1 MNLADWIKYKDLLD
15 ENDLD
20 AVRKIGMIIKL
31 ATVLNV
37 SKNKVVQDVN
47 CDILGDSV
55 ILKTIVDGDA
65 QFEILLANKLAPA
78 FKKVFKKNL
87 QVI

>member
-1 MNLADWIKYKDLLD
+1 MNDWIRYKDILS
-15 ENDLD
+15 EEDLD

-31 ATVLNV
+31 ADALDK
-37 SKNKVVQDVN
+37 SKNSVVEDIN

-55 ILKTIVDGDA
+55 ILKTVVTGDA
-65 QFEILLANKLAPA
+65 SFEIMLANKIAPS
-78 FKKVFKKNL
+78 FKKIFKKNL

>member
-1 MNLADWIKYKDLLD
+1 MS
-15 ENDLD
+15 EEDLD

-31 ATVLNV
+31 ADALDK
-37 SKNKVVQDVN
+37 SKNSVVEDIN

-55 ILKTIVDGDA
+55 ILKTVVAGDA
-65 QFEILLANKLAPA
+65 SFEIMLANKIAPA
-78 FKKVFKKNL
+78 FKKIFKKNL